1 MRKFEK
7 TKTYIMKNFI
17 FVIIALF
24 TLASCDSVNNLYSN
38 IGKKQETLLNS
49 KWVLADELGS
59 TKNPTLMIEKDKV
72 YGNASCNNY
81 FSNDFILE
89 PKTGNFSVKKI
100 GSTKMACENMKVED
114 NYLQS
119 LEAVTN
125 YVFTGNTLELYKDN
139 LLMLK
144 FKKLQ

>member
-1 MRKFEK
+1 
-7 TKTYIMKNFI
+7 MKKII
-17 FVIIALF
+17 FLVIALI
-24 TLASCDSVNNLYSN
+24 TITSCESMNNLYSK
-38 IGKKQETLLNS
+38 IGKKQETLMNS

-81 FSNDFILE
+81 FSNDFSLE
-89 PKTGNFSVKKI
+89 PKTGSFSVKRV

-119 LEAVTN
+119 LEAVN
-125 YVFTGNTLELYKDN
+125 HYVFTGNTLELYKDN

-144 FKKLQ
+144 FNKLP